1 LEHLNHQIE
10 LVTGKI
16 QQIYTMEGEGTKI
29 QNIDDIENGKGYI
42 LVANKDPLIR
52 IRYNTKAIQ
61 MSPSHGLDGLTLRN
75 EHMAR
80 IRKVNEKWSV
90 KQQKAMHEQ
99 TSFTESVKGDLI
111 PKDEAP
117 KQQENRN
124 KATPKGLK
132 KTPAQPVRQ
141 KTVDS
146 EVESYTGD
154 ADLGNDEIYG
164 EKEVQQFA
172 KKSNPQSPR
181 APGISNKK
189 SEPASPK
196 TNRGSMSTTPKT
208 ELKSSKADIRSS
220 VASPKSKAGSKGEL
234 KSSKA
239 DIRSSVASPK
249 SKAGSKAELKSSD
262 FRSEV
267 ASPKSVARSAVDT
280 PKSVT
285 RSAVASPKSVARSSV
300 ASPDP
305 RSRLTSA
312 GTESS
317 AVSEDEKA
325 SKSETNEKVSRPQ
338 SEVTRPQ
345 SEVTRPQSEAKSTKG
360 SNRGSKEGLKSQ
372 KGSNDKLSR
381 KASQDGLKP
390 RGSEEMT
397 RATSAGTDK

>member
-16 QQIYTMEGEGTKI
+16 QQIYTMEGQGTKI
-29 QNIDDIENGKGYI
+29 QKIDDIENGKGYI
-42 LVANKDPLIR
+42 LVANNDPLIR

-61 MSPSHGLDGLTLRN
+61 IAPSHGLDGLTLKN
-75 EHMAR
+75 EHMAH
-80 IRKVNEKWSV
+80 IRKVNERWSI

-99 TSFTESVKGDLI
+99 ISFTESVKGSSI

-117 KQQENRN
+117 KQEENRD
-124 KATPKGLK
+124 KATPKGSK
-132 KTPAQPVRQ
+132 YAKTPAQTVRQ
-141 KTVDS
+141 KSVAS
-146 EVESYTGD
+146 EIESHTSD
-154 ADLGNDEIYG
+154 ADVGNDEIYG
-164 EKEVQQFA
+164 EKEVQQFS
-172 KKSNPQSPR
+172 KKSNPQVAR
-181 APGISNKK
+181 APGISYKK

-196 TNRGSMSTTPKT
+196 TDRGSLATTPKT
-208 ELKSSKADIRSS
+208 ELKSSKTDIRSS
-220 VASPKSKAGSKGEL
+220 VASPKSKKDSKEEL
-234 KSSKA
+234 KSSKT

-249 SKAGSKAELKSSD
+249 SKGGSKEELKSSD
-262 FRSEV
+262 FRSEI
-267 ASPKSVARSAVDT
+267 ASPKSVARSVVET

-312 GTESS
+312 GTQSS
-317 AVSEDEKA
+317 AASEDENA
-325 SKSETNEKVSRPQ
+325 SKSENNEKVS
-338 SEVTRPQ
+338 RPQ

-381 KASQDGLKP
+381 KASQNGLKP

-397 RATSAGTDK
+397 RATSAGTDQ